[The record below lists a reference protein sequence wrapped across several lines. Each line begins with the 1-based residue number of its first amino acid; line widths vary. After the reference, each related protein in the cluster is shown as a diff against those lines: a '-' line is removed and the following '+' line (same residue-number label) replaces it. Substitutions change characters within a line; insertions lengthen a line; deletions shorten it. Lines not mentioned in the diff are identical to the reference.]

1 MTEKNYQSMNPTE
14 LLREQVQL
22 LADLNRNLEELIHQQ
37 EKNTEVIT
45 VAAKKV
51 LQQMQTPPTKQS
63 QIDTNQLS
71 VTITDIPMTISKMA
85 NFMVK
90 WAIAAIPAAIALAVL
105 GTLVMISLA
114 IFGLR

>member
-1 MTEKNYQSMNPTE
+1 MTEKNFQNMNPTE

-37 EKNTEVIT
+37 EKNTEVVT

-51 LQQMQTPPTKQS
+51 LQQMQTTQAKQP
-63 QIDTNQLS
+63 QIDSEKIS
-71 VTITDIPMTISKMA
+71 VAITDIPMTISKMA

-90 WAIAAIPAAIALAVL
+90 WAIATIPAAIALVVL
-105 GTLVMISLA
+105 GAIVMMVFS
-114 IFGLR
+114 IF